1 MKILW
6 SVGLYCSSNR
16 LQVNKVSGSSSI
28 RHSAKLAKTA
38 SEAEDCWSRQ
48 GHCGILRQRWCW
60 QKHRRRYVA
69 NLQYAI
75 LDICDR
81 LISEIAN
88 LSLAFARLGYR
99 AGILDTD
106 IFGPSIPTLFDLSG
120 EPRLS
125 NSKKAIIAC
134 MLFLLIHFKTIN

>member
-6 SVGLYCSSNR
+6 SVNLFCSPKRARINEILGTSP
-16 LQVNKVSGSSSI
+16 I

-38 SEAEDCWSRQ
+38 AEAEDCWSRQ
-48 GHCGILRQRWCW
+48 GDCGIFRQRWCW
-60 QKHRRRYVA
+60 QKHRCRYVA
-69 NLQYAI
+69 KLQYTV
-75 LDICDR
+75 LDIHDR
-81 LISEIAN
+81 LIIGIAN

-125 NSKKAIIAC
+125 NSKKAVIAC
-134 MLFLLIHFKTIN
+134 MLFLLTHFKTTN